1 MNKTAKKSYLI
12 LTKFW
17 ENVRILAISE
27 KSDLAMHSALSM
39 VCRLIHFIYARMVN
53 LKLKQTNKF
62 SVAFQ
67 EAVLP
72 GKGKRVSQHN
82 YL

>member
-1 MNKTAKKSYLI
+1 MGVKSYLI

-53 LKLKQTNKF
+53 LKQTNKF
-62 SVAFQ
+62 TVAFQ